1 MDPTGDV
8 VAAEDDAAAVF
19 YASLRVYVVL
29 LLYFVGLAATAFAVL
44 QQVRWRVLVVPA
56 TAPAPPPPPAAP
68 TVAPGSYGGGAAS
81 PTMDTPTK
89 AALGAASPT
98 SASAL
103 SPATEAA
110 LVDAV
115 VDRTGQVTLRSTA
128 DKSRRMVLVTSA
140 AAAANRSEDAS
151 GDVVLPKATY
161 AHEVGGA
168 DEAPVR
174 HAHALCGLTDAGRR
188 AVKPGSPQVGSGV
201 PFAFAVT
208 SSAVMLSALLLVPL
222 TVGATQVMV
231 RYAQSM
237 YLQWIDPALIEQLW
251 NQVRPS
257 PQYGRNA
264 VAALTVPH
272 HFQLRLVSD
281 RRFGWPA

>member
-8 VAAEDDAAAVF
+8 LAAEDDAAAVF

-44 QQVRWRVLVVPA
+44 QQLRWRVLVVPA
-56 TAPAPPPPPAAP
+56 TAPPPPPPAAAAL
-68 TVAPGSYGGGAAS
+68 APASNGAAAAS

-89 AALGAASPT
+89 AALGVASPT

-110 LVDAV
+110 LLDAV
-115 VDRTGQVTLRSTA
+115 VDRAGQVALRSTA

-140 AAAANRSEDAS
+140 ATAANRSEDAS
-151 GDVVLPKATY
+151 GDAALPKATY

-174 HAHALCGLTDAGRR
+174 RGLAQRGLTGAGRH
-188 AVKPGSPQVGSGV
+188 AVWAGAPQVGSGV

-222 TVGATQVMV
+222 TVGATQVMA
-231 RYAQSM
+231 RYAQNA
-237 YLQWIDPALIEQLW
+237 YLRWIDPALIEQLW
-251 NQVRPS
+251 NQVRP
-257 PQYGRNA
+257 PPPHGRDA
-264 VAALTVPH
+264 VAALTIAPH
-272 HFQLRLVSD
+272 TQRRLGSG